1 MAFAGIAVALVT
13 AELVFRWR
21 DDAAFPHLNVYR
33 TDPVLGVRL
42 EPGTSERLRLPGNPT
57 TSVRINADGYRGD
70 DWPAPG
76 ANETIVVG
84 DSQVFGLGV
93 EEDETFS
100 AKLAERQHATV
111 LNVGVPTYGPD
122 EYRAVISELLAT
134 RHAKTV
140 VVALNIANDLFE
152 ASHPNRT
159 RHAVWDG
166 WAVRKENAPDDVTEF
181 PGRDLL
187 FRRSHLVFALR
198 KWWHDSDGA
207 DERGFASEGTWRDLI
222 TTGREFDDKREAL
235 NQQRRQLTDERRKL
249 QVDLVGADNE
259 IDRAIISNL
268 PDFYADYTALEA
280 SRSSPGDIVSNGLFE
295 GARSVVVTAEMIRAG
310 AQARDRIRAKLA
322 EWAKHGGK
330 DTEPVKTALAMHDRA
345 LARLTEVDAK
355 RIAAALEPPL
365 LPFVK
370 QTAELCAQHGA
381 RLVIVVLPI
390 DVQVSPTEWAKYGAP
405 PLDMTGT
412 KQFTDEL
419 VRETEGLGIT
429 ALDATKPLAAA
440 EPGAFLDH
448 DIHMTPKGHAA
459 VAEALAAA
467 IAAPPP
473 ARRLAAAPE
482 RSPVPLPAVWDRA
495 QENMVTGST
504 SAGCETK
511 QVREWLR
518 VICGRTD
525 AGDDPTDVVVEH
537 DDGGEALALA
547 MPHQASLVVPV
558 VQGRETTA
566 LFKWTDHTRRL
577 RVRWPAGADKPTLAF
592 DAPVR
597 GHGQRGEFT
606 GFSYQWKAADFK
618 SPVERKLCEC
628 WGQVYKGRKV
638 GEPVSSCS
646 GVYGAADKRCVDRYA
661 NRSCQQMI
669 ECTWRD
675 PASPPDAPN
684 PGRAP

>member
-33 TDPVLGVRL
+33 SDPVLGVRL
-42 EPGTSERLRLPGNPT
+42 EPGATERVRLPGNPT

-93 EEDETFS
+93 EQDETFS
-100 AKLAERQHATV
+100 AKLAERLHATV
-111 LNVGVPTYGPD
+111 LNAGVPTYGPD
-122 EYRAVISELLAT
+122 EYRAVIGELLAT

-166 WAVRKENAPDDVTEF
+166 WAVRKESAPDDVTEF
-181 PGRDLL
+181 PGRELL

-207 DERGFASEGTWRDLI
+207 DERGFASEGTWHDLI
-222 TTGREFDDKREAL
+222 ATGRDFDDKREAL
-235 NQQRRQLTDERRKL
+235 NQQRRKLVDERRKL
-249 QVDLVGADNE
+249 QVDLVGADDE
-259 IDRAIISNL
+259 IERAIYQHLNQDL
-268 PDFYADYTALEA
+268 FADYTTLEA
-280 SRSSPGDIVSNGLFE
+280 SRSSTGDIVSDGLFE
-295 GARSVVVTAEMIRAG
+295 GARAVVVTAEMIRAG
-310 AQARDRIRAKLA
+310 AEARDRMRAKLA
-322 EWAKHGGK
+322 EWAKRQGGK
-330 DTEPVKTALAMHDRA
+330 DKDAESVKTALDTHDRA

-381 RLVIVVLPI
+381 RLVVVVLPI
-390 DVQVSPTEWAKYGAP
+390 DVQVSPDEWAKYAERSR
-405 PLDMTGT
+405 DMSAT
-412 KQFTDEL
+412 KQFLDEL

-429 ALDATKPLAAA
+429 AIDATKPLAAA

-473 ARRLAAAPE
+473 APRVVPPE
-482 RSPVPLPAVWDRA
+482 RSPVPVPVVWERA
-495 QENMVTGST
+495 PENVVTGST

-518 VICGRTD
+518 VICGRTEN
-525 AGDDPTDVVVEH
+525 GDDPTDVTVER

-547 MPHQASLVVPV
+547 MPHQTSLVVPV
-558 VQGRETTA
+558 VQGRETVA

-577 RVRWPAGADKPTLAF
+577 HVRWPAGAAKPTFAF

-597 GHGQRGEFT
+597 GRGQRGESN
-606 GFSYQWKAADFK
+606 GFSFSWKDADFK

-628 WGQVYKGRKV
+628 WGQVYKGRKPTD
-638 GEPVSSCS
+638 GPSCS
-646 GVYGAADKRCVDRYA
+646 GAYGTADKRCVERYA
-661 NRSCQQMI
+661 SHSCQQVI

-675 PASPPDAPN
+675 PASPRDAD
-684 PGRAP
+684 RAP